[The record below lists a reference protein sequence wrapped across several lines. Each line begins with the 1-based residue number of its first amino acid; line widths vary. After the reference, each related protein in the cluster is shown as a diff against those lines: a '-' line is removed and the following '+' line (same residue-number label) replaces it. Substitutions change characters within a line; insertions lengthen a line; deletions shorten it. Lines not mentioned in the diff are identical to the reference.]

1 MRLGFR
7 LVLVTFLVGSEV
19 LLSGPSSL
27 LFAQDAAS
35 RSQEAASRPQDT
47 ASRPQDAAS
56 RPQDSFPPLPDPSL
70 VTRRAAL
77 LPGWGQWTNR
87 AYWKIPVVWGGLG
100 WMAYQTSRTADLYLD
115 YRDAYRWRTDND
127 PLTRDPFESTDSEA
141 SLLQKRDLLRRSRD
155 AYALLT
161 LVAYGIQILDAH
173 VDAHLKG
180 FERLDF
186 SVRPVLPGQA
196 PGLGGA
202 ALTWTYRF

>member
-7 LVLVTFLVGSEV
+7 LVFITFLVGLEV
-19 LLSGPSSL
+19 SLTGPSSS
-27 LFAQDAAS
+27 LFAQDAAI
-35 RSQEAASRPQDT
+35 RSQDAAIRS
-47 ASRPQDAAS
+47 QDAAS
-56 RPQDSFPPLPDPSL
+56 RSLDSIPPLPDPTL

-87 AYWKIPVVWGGLG
+87 AFWKIPVVWGGLG
-100 WMAYQTSRTADLYLD
+100 WMAYQTSRTSDLYLD
-115 YRDAYRWRTDND
+115 YRNAYRWRTDND

-161 LVAYGIQILDAH
+161 LVAYGLQILDAH

-186 SVRPVLPGQA
+186 SVRPALPSQA

>member
-7 LVLVTFLVGSEV
+7 LVFITFLVGLEV
-19 LLSGPSSL
+19 SLTGPSSS

-35 RSQEAASRPQDT
+35 RPQEAAIRSL
-47 ASRPQDAAS
+47 
-56 RPQDSFPPLPDPSL
+56 DSIPPLPDPTL

-100 WMAYQTSRTADLYLD
+100 WMAYQTSSTSDLYLD
-115 YRDAYRWRTDND
+115 YRNAYRWRTDND
-127 PLTRDPFESTDSEA
+127 PLTRDPYESTDSEA

-155 AYALLT
+155 AYVLLT
-161 LVAYGIQILDAH
+161 LVAYGLQILDAH

-186 SVRPVLPGQA
+186 SVRPALPSQA

>member
-7 LVLVTFLVGSEV
+7 LVLVTFLVGFEV
-19 LLSGPSSL
+19 LLSGPSSS
-27 LFAQDAAS
+27 LFAQA
-35 RSQEAASRPQDT
+35 AASRPQE
-47 ASRPQDAAS
+47 AAS

>member
-7 LVLVTFLVGSEV
+7 LVFITFLVGLEV
-19 LLSGPSSL
+19 SLTGPSSS

-35 RSQEAASRPQDT
+35 RSQDAAIRS
-47 ASRPQDAAS
+47 QDAVS
-56 RPQDSFPPLPDPSL
+56 RPQDSIPPLPDPTL

-100 WMAYQTSRTADLYLD
+100 WMAYQTSRTSDLYLD
-115 YRDAYRWRTDND
+115 YRNAYRWRTDND

-155 AYALLT
+155 AYVLLT
-161 LVAYGIQILDAH
+161 LVAYGLQILDAH

-186 SVRPVLPGQA
+186 SVRPALPGQA

>member
-7 LVLVTFLVGSEV
+7 LVFITFLVGLEV
-19 LLSGPSSL
+19 SLTGPSSS
-27 LFAQDAAS
+27 LFAQDV
-35 RSQEAASRPQDT
+35 

-56 RPQDSFPPLPDPSL
+56 RSLDSFPPLPDPTL

-100 WMAYQTSRTADLYLD
+100 WMAYQTSSTSDLYLD
-115 YRDAYRWRTDND
+115 YRNAYRWRTDND

-155 AYALLT
+155 AYVLLT
-161 LVAYGIQILDAH
+161 LVAYGLQILDAH

-186 SVRPVLPGQA
+186 SVRPALPSQA

>member
-19 LLSGPSSL
+19 LLSGPSSS

-35 RSQEAASRPQDT
+35 RPQE
-47 ASRPQDAAS
+47 AAS
-56 RPQDSFPPLPDPSL
+56 RPQDSFPPLPDPTL

-186 SVRPVLPGQA
+186 SVRPALPGQA

>member
-7 LVLVTFLVGSEV
+7 LVFITFLVGLEV
-19 LLSGPSSL
+19 SLTGPSSS
-27 LFAQDAAS
+27 LFAQDAAI
-35 RSQEAASRPQDT
+35 RSQDAAIRS
-47 ASRPQDAAS
+47 QDAAS
-56 RPQDSFPPLPDPSL
+56 RSLDSFPPLPDPTL

-100 WMAYQTSRTADLYLD
+100 WMAYQTSSTSDLYLD
-115 YRDAYRWRTDND
+115 YRNAYRWRTDND

-155 AYALLT
+155 AYVLLT
-161 LVAYGIQILDAH
+161 LVAYGLQILDAH

-186 SVRPVLPGQA
+186 SVRPALPSQA

>member
-35 RSQEAASRPQDT
+35 RS
-47 ASRPQDAAS
+47 
-56 RPQDSFPPLPDPSL
+56 QDSFPPLPDPSL

>member
-7 LVLVTFLVGSEV
+7 LVFITFLVGLEV
-19 LLSGPSSL
+19 SLTGPSSS

-35 RSQEAASRPQDT
+35 RPQEAASR
-47 ASRPQDAAS
+47 SL
-56 RPQDSFPPLPDPSL
+56 DSFPPLPDPTL

-100 WMAYQTSRTADLYLD
+100 WMAYQTSRTSDLYLD
-115 YRDAYRWRTDND
+115 YRNAYRWRTDND

-155 AYALLT
+155 AYVLLT
-161 LVAYGIQILDAH
+161 LVAYGLQILDAH

-186 SVRPVLPGQA
+186 SVRPALPSQA

>member
-7 LVLVTFLVGSEV
+7 LVFITFLVGLEV
-19 LLSGPSSL
+19 SLTGFSSS
-27 LFAQDAAS
+27 LFAQDAAG
-35 RSQEAASRPQDT
+35 RS
-47 ASRPQDAAS
+47 QDAAIRS
-56 RPQDSFPPLPDPSL
+56 LDSIPPLPDPTL

-100 WMAYQTSRTADLYLD
+100 WMAYQTSSTSDLYLD
-115 YRDAYRWRTDND
+115 YRNAYRWRTDND

-155 AYALLT
+155 AYVLLT
-161 LVAYGIQILDAH
+161 LVAYGLQILDAH

-186 SVRPVLPGQA
+186 SVRPALPSQA

>member
-7 LVLVTFLVGSEV
+7 LVFITFLVGLEV
-19 LLSGPSSL
+19 SLTGPSSS
-27 LFAQDAAS
+27 LFAQDA
-35 RSQEAASRPQDT
+35 

-56 RPQDSFPPLPDPSL
+56 RPQDAASRSLDSFPPLPDPTL

-100 WMAYQTSRTADLYLD
+100 WMAYQTSSTSDLYLD
-115 YRDAYRWRTDND
+115 YRNAYRWRTDND

-155 AYALLT
+155 AYVLLT
-161 LVAYGIQILDAH
+161 LVAYGLQILDAH

-186 SVRPVLPGQA
+186 SVRPALPSQA

>member
-7 LVLVTFLVGSEV
+7 LVFITFLVGLEV
-19 LLSGPSSL
+19 SLTGPSSS
-27 LFAQDAAS
+27 LFAQDA
-35 RSQEAASRPQDT
+35 

-56 RPQDSFPPLPDPSL
+56 RSLDSFPPLPDPTL

-100 WMAYQTSRTADLYLD
+100 WMAYQTSSTSDLYLD
-115 YRDAYRWRTDND
+115 YRNAYRWRTDND

-155 AYALLT
+155 AYVLLT
-161 LVAYGIQILDAH
+161 LVAYGLQILDAH

-186 SVRPVLPGQA
+186 SVRPALPSQA

>member
-7 LVLVTFLVGSEV
+7 LVFITFLVGLEV
-19 LLSGPSSL
+19 SLTGPSSL

-35 RSQEAASRPQDT
+35 R
-47 ASRPQDAAS
+47 
-56 RPQDSFPPLPDPSL
+56 PQDSIPPLPDPTL

-100 WMAYQTSRTADLYLD
+100 WMAYQTSSTSDLYLD
-115 YRDAYRWRTDND
+115 YRNAYRWRTDND

-155 AYALLT
+155 AYVLLT
-161 LVAYGIQILDAH
+161 LVAYGLQILDAH

-186 SVRPVLPGQA
+186 SVRPALPSQA
-196 PGLGGA
+196 PIGGGGA

>member
-7 LVLVTFLVGSEV
+7 LVFITFLVGLEV
-19 LLSGPSSL
+19 SLTGPSSS

-35 RSQEAASRPQDT
+35 RSQDAAIRS
-47 ASRPQDAAS
+47 QDAAS
-56 RPQDSFPPLPDPSL
+56 RPQDSIPPLPDPTL

-100 WMAYQTSRTADLYLD
+100 WMAYQTSRTSDLYLD
-115 YRDAYRWRTDND
+115 YRNAYRWRTDND

-155 AYALLT
+155 AYVLLT
-161 LVAYGIQILDAH
+161 LVAYGLQILDAH

-186 SVRPVLPGQA
+186 SVRPALPGQA
-196 PGLGGA
+196 PIGGGGA

>member
-7 LVLVTFLVGSEV
+7 LVFITFLVGLEV
-19 LLSGPSSL
+19 SLTGPSSS

-35 RSQEAASRPQDT
+35 RSQDAAIRS
-47 ASRPQDAAS
+47 QDAAS
-56 RPQDSFPPLPDPSL
+56 RPQDSIPPLPDPTL

-100 WMAYQTSRTADLYLD
+100 WMAYQTSSTSDLYLD
-115 YRDAYRWRTDND
+115 YRNAYRWRTDND

-155 AYALLT
+155 AYVLLT
-161 LVAYGIQILDAH
+161 LVAYGLQILDAH

>member
-1 MRLGFR
+1 MRSGFR
-7 LVLVTFLVGSEV
+7 LVLVTFLVGFEV
-19 LLSGPSSL
+19 LLTGASSSL
-27 LFAQDAAS
+27 CAQVAAI
-35 RSQEAASRPQDT
+35 
-47 ASRPQDAAS
+47 RPQDAAS
-56 RPQDSFPPLPDPSL
+56 NSQEAANLSQDSFPPLPDPSL

-115 YRDAYRWRTDND
+115 YRNAYRWRTDND

-186 SVRPVLPGQA
+186 SVRPALPGQA

>member
-1 MRLGFR
+1 MRLGLR
-7 LVLVTFLVGSEV
+7 LVLVTFLVGFEV
-19 LLSGPSSL
+19 LLSAPSSS
-27 LFAQDAAS
+27 LFAQDA
-35 RSQEAASRPQDT
+35 

-56 RPQDSFPPLPDPSL
+56 RSLDSFPPLPDPTL

-100 WMAYQTSRTADLYLD
+100 WMAYQTSSTSDLYLD
-115 YRDAYRWRTDND
+115 YRNAYRWRTDND

-155 AYALLT
+155 AYVLLT
-161 LVAYGIQILDAH
+161 LVAYGLQILDAH

-186 SVRPVLPGQA
+186 SVRPALPSQA

>member
-1 MRLGFR
+1 MRSGFR
-7 LVLVTFLVGSEV
+7 LVLVTFLVGFEALWTGS
-19 LLSGPSSL
+19 SSSL
-27 LFAQDAAS
+27 CAQDAAS
-35 RSQEAASRPQDT
+35 RPQNAASRPQNAANLSQDA
-47 ASRPQDAAS
+47 ASRPQEAVN

-70 VTRRAAL
+70 VTRRSAL

-115 YRDAYRWRTDND
+115 YRNAYRWRTDND

-161 LVAYGIQILDAH
+161 LVA
-173 VDAHLKG
+173 
-180 FERLDF
+180 R
-186 SVRPVLPGQA
+186 S
-196 PGLGGA
+196 
-202 ALTWTYRF
+202 T

>member
-7 LVLVTFLVGSEV
+7 LVFITFLVGLEV
-19 LLSGPSSL
+19 SLTGPSSS
-27 LFAQDAAS
+27 LFAQDAAI
-35 RSQEAASRPQDT
+35 RS
-47 ASRPQDAAS
+47 QDAAS
-56 RPQDSFPPLPDPSL
+56 RSLDSFPPLPDPTL

-100 WMAYQTSRTADLYLD
+100 WMAYQTSSTSDLYLD
-115 YRDAYRWRTDND
+115 YRNAYRWRTDND

-155 AYALLT
+155 AYVLLT
-161 LVAYGIQILDAH
+161 LVAYGLQILDAH

-186 SVRPVLPGQA
+186 SVRPALPSQA